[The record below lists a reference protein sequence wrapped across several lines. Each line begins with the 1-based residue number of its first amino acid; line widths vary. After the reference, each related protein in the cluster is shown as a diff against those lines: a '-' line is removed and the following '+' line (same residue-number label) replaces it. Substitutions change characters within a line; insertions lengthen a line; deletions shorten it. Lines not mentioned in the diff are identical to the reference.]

1 MERFDTLFEK
11 NLPEKGGSFYIQ
23 SKVYYAK
30 EFLMQD
36 YATDLNQSPHN
47 PGAKPTDDAAED
59 QKTEEKNK

>member
-23 SKVYYAK
+23 SKVYFAK

-36 YATDLNQSPHN
+36 YPIQLNHSKFN
-47 PGAKPTDDAAED
+47 PGAKPEEPSTED
-59 QKTEEKNK
+59 KKEEETKK